1 MTDTPETRT
10 ISVYIDRSP
19 QEVYNFAAD
28 PANVPRWAVG
38 LGTAIEQVN
47 GEWVAQTPD
56 GPVTVRMTEPN
67 PFGIMDHSVRI
78 PSGEEVY
85 NPMRVV
91 PHGAGA
97 VVLFTV
103 FRRPEMTDEQFAQ
116 DTAAVERDL
125 RTLKQ
130 LLER

>member
-1 MTDTPETRT
+1 MTDTPASRT
-10 ISVYIDRSP
+10 ISVYIDRTP
-19 QEVYNFAAD
+19 QDVYAFAAA
-28 PANVPRWAVG
+28 PENVPQWAIG
-38 LGTAIEQVN
+38 LGTSIEQVN

-56 GPVTVRMTEPN
+56 GPVTVRITEPN

-78 PSGEEVY
+78 ASGNEVY

-91 PHGAGA
+91 PHRAGA

-116 DTAAVERDL
+116 DTSAVERDL
-125 RTLKQ
+125 RTLKRV
-130 LLER
+130 LER

>member
-1 MTDTPETRT
+1 MTETPESRT
-10 ISVYIDRSP
+10 INVYIDRTP
-19 QEVYNFAAD
+19 EMVYNFAAD

-56 GPVTVRMTEPN
+56 GPVTVRMTGPN

-85 NPMRVV
+85 NPRS
-91 PHGAGA
+91 GRA
-97 VVLFTV
+97 
-103 FRRPEMTDEQFAQ
+103 R
-116 DTAAVERDL
+116 
-125 RTLKQ
+125 
-130 LLER
+130 

>member
-1 MTDTPETRT
+1 M
-10 ISVYIDRSP
+10 P
-19 QEVYNFAAD
+19 Q
-28 PANVPRWAVG
+28 WAIG
-38 LGTAIEQVN
+38 LGTSIEHVN

-56 GPVTVRMTEPN
+56 GPVTVRITEPN

-78 PSGEEVY
+78 AAGNEVY
-85 NPMRVV
+85 NSMRVV
-91 PHGAGA
+91 PHRAGA

-130 LLER
+130 VLER